1 MSETITALSAGKI
14 EFLREYCGSS
24 IYIKRDD
31 LIPFSYGGNKV
42 RIAEELLRDIREGG
56 YNAVISYGSPTSNMN
71 RAVADLCRREGLKCY
86 VIIKPEEE
94 AKSSGPAEDDT
105 DPEIPQIPMNERL
118 VLESGAEVICL
129 HGTSGSEIKAGV
141 DSVLQMSTARGERPY
156 YIYGD
161 SSGKGNEA
169 VLMRASY
176 KEYGEILTY
185 ERETLKEAFDAIVLT
200 AGTGM
205 TISGLA
211 AAMEEAGAGMK
222 TGTNT
227 EVNMNAGRRTALV
240 GISAARPA
248 EKELQVIRE
257 NLEIFRSSRN
267 AEKTAGHAGN
277 VQSSQTDAP
286 DADSF
291 QSSQADAPGADA
303 DLPVILDE
311 YLCGGYGLYSS
322 EIEETIR
329 EMKREYDLALDPT
342 YTGKS
347 FYGMLKEIEKGHLGG
362 NILFIHT
369 GGYPIYLDW
378 ASERTGS

>member
-1 MSETITALSAGKI
+1 MSGTIAALSAGKI

-94 AKSSGPAEDDT
+94 AKSSGSAEDDT
-105 DPEIPQIPMNERL
+105 DPKIPQIPMNERL
-118 VLESGAEVICL
+118 VRESGAEVICL

-169 VLMRASY
+169 ALMRASY

-185 ERETLKEAFDAIVLT
+185 EKETLKEAFDAIVLT

-211 AAMEEAGAGMK
+211 AAMEEA
-222 TGTNT
+222 
-227 EVNMNAGRRTALV
+227 EAGRHTVLV

-248 EKELQVIRE
+248 KKELQVIRQ

-277 VQSSQTDAP
+277 VPGSHAGAP
-286 DADSF
+286 DKDSF
-291 QSSQADAPGADA
+291 HSCQAGAPGAEA
-303 DLPVILDE
+303 DLPVIYDE
-311 YLCGGYGLYSS
+311 YLCGGYGFYSA

-329 EMKREYDLALDPT
+329 EMKRDYDLTLDPT
-342 YTGKS
+342 YTGKC

-378 ASERTGS
+378 ASERAGS

>member
-1 MSETITALSAGKI
+1 MTITALSAGKI

-94 AKSSGPAEDDT
+94 AKSSGSAEDDT

-118 VLESGAEVICL
+118 VRESGAEVIYL

-156 YIYGD
+156 YIYGN

-169 VLMRASY
+169 ALMRASY

-185 ERETLKEAFDAIVLT
+185 EKETLKEAFDAIVLT

-211 AAMEEAGAGMK
+211 AAMEE
-222 TGTNT
+222 T
-227 EVNMNAGRRTALV
+227 EAGRHTVLV

-248 EKELQVIRE
+248 EKELQVIRQ

-267 AEKTAGHAGN
+267 AEKTIDYSGTN
-277 VQSSQTDAP
+277 QL
-286 DADSF
+286 
-291 QSSQADAPGADA
+291 PGKEQEKENARTEKAEHESDEA
-303 DLPVILDE
+303 FLPTILDE
-311 YLCGGYGLYSS
+311 YLCGGYGLYSA

-329 EMKREYDLALDPT
+329 EMNRDYKLALDPT
-342 YTGKS
+342 YTGKC

-378 ASERTGS
+378 ASERAGS